1 MLMEPYADDLP
12 NVATIDLYPADFYRS
27 GAPHSAWQLLR
38 AEAPV
43 WRQLAPDGTPF
54 WSVTRYDDVLAVLRD
69 TEHFTSEHSTMLSVL
84 HGDPEAGKAI
94 NLIDGR
100 GHRGLRTSGMRHLS
114 MSKVRDRE
122 PVVRPLMTELV
133 DAMAGQGEID
143 LVRELTVMPML
154 LAADIIGLPSEHWHD
169 LARWTMASVAP
180 DDPTLMQG
188 SESQTLMLA
197 HLELLTCFSELL
209 AKRRAQ
215 PADDLI
221 SALGAVELD
230 GRPLT
235 DEEVVINVYAFTM
248 GAAITTPQVI
258 HHLALVMAAQPTLW
272 ERVTATGDV
281 DLLLDEALRWATP
294 TNHLLRLVTQDTV
307 LAGQPVRQ
315 GDLVA
320 AWVGSANRDESVF
333 EDPFRFDPWR
343 AQNPHLA
350 FGFGPHFCI
359 GAHAARIGLRLLI
372 EELMRRVARFEI
384 TGPVRHL
391 ASNFVNGVVRLPVV
405 LHGR

>member
-1 MLMEPYADDLP
+1 MRMEPYADDSSGT
-12 NVATIDLYPADFYRS
+12 AIDLYPADFYS
-27 GAPHSAWQLLR
+27 TGAPHSAWRRLR

-43 WRQLAPDGTPF
+43 WRQVAPDGTPF
-54 WSVTRYDDVLAVLRD
+54 WSVTRYDDVLGVLRD
-69 TEHFTSEHSTMLSVL
+69 VEHFTSEHSTMLSVL

-114 MSKVRDRE
+114 VSRVRDRE
-122 PVVRPLMTELV
+122 PIVRPLMSELV
-133 DAMAGQGEID
+133 DTMAGQGEVD
-143 LVRELTVMPML
+143 LVRELAVMPML
-154 LAADIIGLPSEHWHD
+154 LAADIIGLPARHWRD

-188 SESQTLMLA
+188 SGAQTLMLA

-209 AKRRAQ
+209 AERRAQ
-215 PADDLI
+215 PADDLV

-258 HHLALVMAAQPTLW
+258 HHLALVMASQPSLW
-272 ERVTATGDV
+272 KRVTASGDA
-281 DLLLDEALRWATP
+281 DRLLDEALRWATP

-307 LAGQPVRQ
+307 LAGQPVSA

-343 AQNPHLA
+343 EHNPHLA

-359 GAHAARIGLRLLI
+359 GAHAARIGLKLLV
-372 EELMRRVARFEI
+372 EELMKRVVRFEL
-384 TGPVRHL
+384 TGPARHL
-391 ASNFVNGVVRLPVV
+391 ASNFVNGVVHLPVV
-405 LHGR
+405 LHAR